1 MFLKID
7 IPGQLVDRFHVS
19 GFTLTAKVATT
30 VNRGNCTSYSLEIP
44 LSGIDIGEALPDIS
58 AAVLLCQ
65 GSGFSLFIGWQG
77 HENPDPWHCSL
88 ALKVQ
93 NVTSVPEI
101 QFP

>member
-19 GFTLTAKVATT
+19 GFTLTAKVITVVSRGDMTT
-30 VNRGNCTSYSLEIP
+30 YALEIP
-44 LSGIDIGEALPDIS
+44 DGGIDIGEALPDIS

>member
-1 MFLKID
+1 MLLKINV
-7 IPGQLVDRFHVS
+7 PEQMVDRFHVS
-19 GFTLTAKVATT
+19 AFTLTAKVVTA
-30 VNRGNCTSYSLEIP
+30 VNRGNCTSYALEIP
-44 LSGIDIGEALPDIS
+44 LSGIDVGEALPDIS
-58 AAVLLCQ
+58 AAVLLCRNT
-65 GSGFSLFIGWQG
+65 SFSLSIGWQG